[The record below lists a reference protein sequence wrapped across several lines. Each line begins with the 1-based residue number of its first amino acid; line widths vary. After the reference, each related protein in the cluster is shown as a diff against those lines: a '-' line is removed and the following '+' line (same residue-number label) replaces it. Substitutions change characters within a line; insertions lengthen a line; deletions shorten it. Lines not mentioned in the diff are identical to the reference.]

1 MVSTAVTPPAAPQ
14 PEMPPVTVYY
24 DGACPLCAR
33 EIAVYR
39 RQAGAEG
46 VCWVDVSSEASETL
60 PDGLTRSAALARFH
74 VRGADG
80 KLRSGAAAFLS
91 LWHSLPRFARAARL
105 LDRPVP
111 RAILESGYRLT
122 LIIRPALQALARRV
136 FRPHPQEQ
144 DR

>member
-1 MVSTAVTPPAAPQ
+1 MVSTTVISPAQ
-14 PEMPPVTVYY
+14 PETQPVTVYY
-24 DGACPLCAR
+24 DGACPLCSR

-39 RQAGAEG
+39 RQAGADG
-46 VCWVDVSSEASETL
+46 ICWVDVSRDAPEVLL
-60 PDGLTRSAALARFH
+60 PDGLTRSTALARFH
-74 VRGADG
+74 VRSADG
-80 KLRSGAAAFLS
+80 TLRSGAAAFLS

-111 RAILESGYRLT
+111 RAILEFGYRLT
-122 LIIRPALQALARRV
+122 LILRPALQALARRV

>member
-1 MVSTAVTPPAAPQ
+1 MVSTTATPPAAPQ

-24 DGACPLCAR
+24 DGACPLCSR

-39 RQAGAEG
+39 RQDGANG
-46 VCWVDVSSEASETL
+46 ICWVDVSTEAPEAL

-91 LWHSLPRFARAARL
+91 LWHSLPRFAGAARL

-111 RAILESGYRLT
+111 RAVLEFGYRLT
-122 LIIRPALQALARRV
+122 LIIRPALQSLARRV